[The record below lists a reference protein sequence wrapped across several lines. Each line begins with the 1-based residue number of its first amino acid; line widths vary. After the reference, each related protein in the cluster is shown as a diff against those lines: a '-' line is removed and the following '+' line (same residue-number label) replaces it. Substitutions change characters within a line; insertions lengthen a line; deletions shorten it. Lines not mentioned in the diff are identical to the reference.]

1 MESAS
6 KRKYQASAAV
16 STDEEHF
23 SDREDNKTNEEV
35 KEIIEHTRYLFIIQ
49 TKKRWK
55 YYKKN

>member
-23 SDREDNKTNEEV
+23 SVREDNKTNEEV

-49 TKKRWK
+49 TKKR
-55 YYKKN
+55 